1 MDLLKYEF
9 IDAPEGSYNFILS
22 ELVKSVRYC
31 VTELPAEEFRRELPR
46 LRRKEAVLH
55 EIDQELSI
63 DERNYIQEI
72 VAEIKEETEMEEK
85 LFDELEWATESILTT
100 VVDEEVIIE
109 DYYYELKKNRGV
121 YWIEYHGKTDAPEKI
136 NLIVK
141 EIFKSVCYRYGI
153 VVIDGSVSN
162 YK

>member
-72 VAEIKEETEMEEK
+72 VS
-85 LFDELEWATESILTT
+85 F
-100 VVDEEVIIE
+100 
-109 DYYYELKKNRGV
+109 
-121 YWIEYHGKTDAPEKI
+121 I
-136 NLIVK
+136 N
-141 EIFKSVCYRYGI
+141 
-153 VVIDGSVSN
+153 
-162 YK
+162 